1 MDGIGFAVYRFG
13 QLRVDTFADE
23 SLVALILAAFEAG
36 ARQEA
41 EKQGKIAGKKAVIKT
56 IEAIPKVL
64 AKRKRKASAYSIKYG
79 KAFKQVAPRYKTKSG
94 SWKKNGFK
102 NAQKAA
108 HKKAKTMK

>member
-1 MDGIGFAVYRFG
+1 
-13 QLRVDTFADE
+13 LADE

-41 EKQGKIAGKKAVIKT
+41 EKQGKVAGRKTVRAVA
-56 IEAIPKVL
+56 EVIPKVI

-79 KAFKQVAPRYKTKSG
+79 RAFKEVAPRYKTKSG